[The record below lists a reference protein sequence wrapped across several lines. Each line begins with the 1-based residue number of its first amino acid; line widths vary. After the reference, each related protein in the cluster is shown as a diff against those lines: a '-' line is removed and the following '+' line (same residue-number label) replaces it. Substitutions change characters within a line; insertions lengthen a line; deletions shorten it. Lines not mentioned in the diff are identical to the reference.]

1 MPSVCRGR
9 HRAAEM
15 VRWVLSPSM
24 GSVSSAQ
31 APCGSAVS
39 LPACNAVMGEA
50 NRLQYVYTTG
60 GIPRPLSI
68 TVQKHHDTEAIHQI
82 NLSYNFMG
90 WGSSWQVAG
99 ETEQRGLGWQRGCN
113 GSPTL
118 NGLFQTSE
126 EERMQT
132 RMKCS
137 KRRFPLTG
145 AVSCSPQ
152 LLINCRKPDCYQKS
166 LSEMLKNI
174 KHKLVYQICLIFPV
188 FILTF
193 VSTAKVTRCS
203 LLPPAG
209 KRWDISSYQR
219 GNTSLFLNILYHVHS
234 AWSRTGSTYVKK
246 AANCSRMVTPS
257 LEGEA
262 YTRTTLYS

>member
-39 LPACNAVMGEA
+39 LPACNTVMGEA
-50 NRLQYVYTTG
+50 NRLEYVYTTG
-60 GIPRPLSI
+60 RIPRPLSI
-68 TVQKHHDTEAIHQI
+68 MVQKHHNNEAIHQI
-82 NLSYNFMG
+82 NLSCNFMG

-99 ETEQRGLGWQRGCN
+99 ETEQRGLGWQRECS
-113 GSPTL
+113 GSPTISESNLDFMVLHGTL

-152 LLINCRKPDCYQKS
+152 LLINCRKPECYQKS
-166 LSEMLKNI
+166 LWEMLKNI

-188 FILTF
+188 FIPTF
-193 VSTAKVTRCS
+193 VSTANINRCS

-209 KRWDISSYQR
+209 KRWDIRSYQC

-234 AWSRTGSTYVKK
+234 AWSHLKLPQKVGNQPTVSHS
-246 AANCSRMVTPS
+246 AA
-257 LEGEA
+257 
-262 YTRTTLYS
+262 